1 MGNTEIKKKIK
12 HNKMNTKKLLA
23 ILSMTLISITA
34 SGCEVIG
41 NIFQAGMWV
50 GIIVVI
56 AVIAVIA
63 FIVRLFSK

>member
-1 MGNTEIKKKIK
+1 
-12 HNKMNTKKLLA
+12 MNMKKLLA
-23 ILSMTLISITA
+23 ILSITLISITA

-50 GIIVVI
+50 GIIVIV